1 MAGKAVLVTGASSGI
16 GLACCRLLASRG
28 WRVAL
33 ADINES
39 DGRSAAAEIRAK
51 HADSDATFYPLD
63 VCDEAQTDETVEQV
77 VRRYGGL
84 HGAVANAGMVHQ
96 KPFLETTTEEF
107 TKVLNTNLLVR
118 PMLSA
123 RCTLCAGRGARS
135 DPACDCSCRA
145 PSSRG
150 ARSLGRWQRRAA
162 VAASSTCPQ

>member
-1 MAGKAVLVTGASSGI
+1 
-16 GLACCRLLASRG
+16 
-28 WRVAL
+28 VAL

-63 VCDEAQTDETVEQV
+63 VCDEAQTEETVEQV

-84 HGAVANAGMVHQ
+84 HGAVANTGMVHQ

-135 DPACDCSCRA
+135 PRML
-145 PSSRG
+145 R
-150 ARSLGRWQRRAA
+150 LE
-162 VAASSTCPQ
+162 V